1 MRKSIYGICSGIVF
15 EYSLLHRE
23 LRNCVNMTGEAFQV
37 TMIYCDTCLVQVCVE
52 DRHDLKLRLVIWDAS
67 AGVARHD
74 DDQ

>member
-1 MRKSIYGICSGIVF
+1 MFVAMRKSIYGICSGIVF
-15 EYSLLHRE
+15 EDSLLHRE
-23 LRNCVNMTGEAFQV
+23 
-37 TMIYCDTCLVQVCVE
+37 LVQVCVE